1 MSFLSRLIGL
11 IGMTA
16 ITCTGGLS
24 ASADTVQARCDIYTK
39 NGPETY
45 SGLCSFSQ
53 RQGVV
58 GIQLP
63 DGRRFDL
70 LPDRDRPNTY
80 TDRDGQPATRELRE
94 GQGHVYHLVQQS
106 IYVFWDPFPYQPQ

>member
-1 MSFLSRLIGL
+1 MSR
-11 IGMTA
+11 
-16 ITCTGGLS
+16 
-24 ASADTVQARCDIYTK
+24 ADTVQARCDIYA
-39 NGPETY
+39 NDGPVTY

-70 LPDRDRPNTY
+70 LPDRDRANTY
-80 TDRDGQPATRELRE
+80 TDLEGRPATRQLRE
-94 GQGHVYHLVQQS
+94 GQGHVYRLAQQS
-106 IYVFWDPFPYQPQ
+106 IFVFWDTAPY